1 MKKILVLVL
10 CLLVLAG
17 CGSNKKEEVASTG
30 EAWENQLIE
39 KGKIY
44 VGTSPDYPPFE
55 SLDDNGNPI
64 GFDIDVFEAVVSK
77 LDGYEVVWQKME
89 FDTIVSAVQTGT
101 IDFGVSGFSYDPEKQ
116 VLFTD
121 TYYDAGQTVMVLKD
135 SGIKKASDLDGK
147 KVAAQLGTTCY
158 DAAKENLKADL
169 STGTDVGVLVNAL
182 KEGQYD
188 GVCLDTVVAENYVKN
203 DSSFVLIDEPLVT
216 DAYSMI
222 TKTEN
227 KELMDKINGLLV
239 EFVQSAEYQA
249 LITKWGM

>member
-10 CLLVLAG
+10 CLLVLTG
-17 CGSNKKEEVASTG
+17 CGSNNSNETISSG
-30 EAWENQLIE
+30 EPWENELIE

-135 SGIKKASDLDGK
+135 SGIKKVSDLDGK
-147 KVAAQLGTTCY
+147 SVAAQLGTTCY
-158 DAAKENLKADL
+158 EAAKENINTEI

-188 GVCLDTVVAENYVKN
+188 GVCLDTVVAENYIKN

-222 TKTEN
+222 TNTNN
-227 KELMDKINGLLV
+227 KELMNKINGILV
-239 EFVQSAEYQA
+239 EFVKSDEYQA